1 VDASYRRTP
10 VSKCVCTRQYPKVP
24 RVDYG
29 NGVKIVDK
37 PVNKDRPVDI
47 WPATITVKDAFKPGG
62 LRMFEGKRN
71 FAQHRR
77 GRRGDL
83 ACLEALA
90 CLQACACVA
99 PALAARPVASMRA
112 ARPSTGLAA
121 VWYRVRPRSNRVS
134 HSVRISINDLYL

>member
-71 FAQHRR
+71 TDVV
-77 GRRGDL
+77 GMGTLL
-83 ACLEALA
+83 ASKLLLA
-90 CLQACACVA
+90 FKR
-99 PALAARPVASMRA
+99 ARV
-112 ARPSTGLAA
+112 
-121 VWYRVRPRSNRVS
+121 
-134 HSVRISINDLYL
+134 